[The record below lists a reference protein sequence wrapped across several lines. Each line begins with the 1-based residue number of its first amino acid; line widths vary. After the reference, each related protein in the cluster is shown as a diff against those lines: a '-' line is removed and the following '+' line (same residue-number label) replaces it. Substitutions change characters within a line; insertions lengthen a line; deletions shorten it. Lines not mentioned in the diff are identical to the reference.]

1 MSDQFP
7 PPRILAVVVTHN
19 GERWLDACLRSLAAQ
34 TYRHL
39 GVLVVDSGSAVPAG
53 TKVREVLAGAEIV
66 RLDANVGFGA
76 AANKGLEVSTHAPD
90 ADFFLF
96 LHDDVALEPECVAR
110 LVESALDTDAGIVG
124 GKGLAWERPD
134 VLLEVGMSADA
145 FCYPF
150 SGLEEGEI
158 DQGQHDRSRE
168 VLFVTSACM
177 LVGRPVLARCGSWD
191 GDYFL
196 FTEDLDLCMR
206 ARLTGFKVLVQ
217 PAARF
222 RHVQALTRGRRA
234 GLTATDVRFLSRR
247 NRSRTIVKNSSLP
260 RLVPVL
266 ALFTTLAFLEM
277 VLLAVM
283 RRFDEVP
290 AYPRAFGSFVATMPG
305 LLRAR
310 SAVQKRRSEPDRR
323 LRRYMIHYIPR
334 ARIFLE
340 RQIREWNRGTLQFG
354 SRAISRLTPSAI
366 AERFSAF
373 VRQPATVTVCFALV
387 ILLVATRHTLFGG
400 PVAAGGLWPF
410 PEPGRLL
417 GDWFAPWR
425 DVGLGTA
432 AAPPS
437 AFPLLWLFGV
447 AGLGNP
453 RVAQVLLE
461 LGLLVAG
468 LAGMSMLLGRRT
480 RDVPARVLAI
490 VLYGLASPV
499 RRAVEQGD
507 LGALALYAG
516 LPWLLDLALRLLGPT
531 PSDRRE
537 RPALP
542 LTPAGTVPSV
552 VRAALI

>member
-1 MSDQFP
+1 MTTFVSTAPQMSDQSP
-7 PPRILAVVVTHN
+7 PPRVLAVVVTHN

-39 GVLVVDSGSAVPAG
+39 GVLVVDSGSAVPADA
-53 TKVREVLAGAEIV
+53 KVREALPGAEIV

-76 AANKGLEVSTHAPD
+76 AANTGLEVSTQAPD
-90 ADFFLF
+90 ADYFLF
-96 LHDDVALEPECVAR
+96 LHDDVALEPECVMH
-110 LVESALDTDAGIVG
+110 LVEGALGADAGIVG

-158 DQGQHDRSRE
+158 DQGQHDRGRE

-196 FTEDLDLCMR
+196 FTEDLDLCIR
-206 ARLTGFKVLVQ
+206 ARLTGFKVFVQ

-222 RHVQALTRGRRA
+222 RHVQALTRGRRP
-234 GLTATDVRFLSRR
+234 GLTPTDVRFLSRR
-247 NRSRTIVKNSSLP
+247 NRSRTIVKNTSLP

-266 ALFTTLAFLEM
+266 GLFTTLAFLEM

-290 AYPRAFGSFVATMPG
+290 AYPRAFGSFVATLPD

-310 SAVQKRRSEPDRR
+310 SALQKRRSEPDRR

-354 SRAISRLTPSAI
+354 SRAISKLTPSAI
-366 AERFSAF
+366 ADRFSAF
-373 VRQPATVTVCFALV
+373 VRQPATVTVCFALA
-387 ILLVATRHTLFGG
+387 ILLAATRHTLFGG

-417 GDWFAPWR
+417 ADWFAPW
-425 DVGLGTA
+425 
-432 AAPPS
+432 
-437 AFPLLWLFGV
+437 
-447 AGLGNP
+447 
-453 RVAQVLLE
+453 
-461 LGLLVAG
+461 
-468 LAGMSMLLGRRT
+468 
-480 RDVPARVLAI
+480 
-490 VLYGLASPV
+490 
-499 RRAVEQGD
+499 
-507 LGALALYAG
+507 
-516 LPWLLDLALRLLGPT
+516 
-531 PSDRRE
+531 
-537 RPALP
+537 
-542 LTPAGTVPSV
+542 
-552 VRAALI
+552 